1 MLRFLTARYAD
12 SCRTGTLAA
21 EPDTIRGGALTI
33 RQAARTAAAGGAC
46 VLAAVCVGVPL
57 ASGST
62 TTKVAAASAPSGTP
76 IYLDRHYSSAER
88 AADLVSRMTTA
99 EKASQTISS
108 AAPAIPRLGIRQY
121 GQWNEALHGV
131 SRSQL
136 ANNGNATV
144 LNNTTSYPTDQTM
157 GSSWDP
163 DLLYRVAQQIGDE
176 AREVSPD
183 NTLNLEFYSPTMN
196 LERDPR
202 WGRNDETYGEDPFHT
217 AALVS
222 QFVDGM
228 EGKDSSGKLL
238 PEGGGYYK
246 TLTTLKHYAAN
257 NSEVNR
263 RSGSS
268 DMDDRTLR
276 EYYTD
281 AFRRVVRASQP
292 GSVMSS
298 YNSVNATSP
307 APAGGTSSKGDA
319 NNPAG
324 APTSA
329 DPYLID
335 TLLRQTFGFQGYVT
349 SDCDAVFEEVRSHRW
364 TIPDWPSPPF
374 ARPVNNTERNAL
386 AQSAGEDSNCNA
398 GYHDNYDYLTQL
410 PAAARSQIKTLLDTY
425 NGNDLDAA
433 ATRLFT
439 ARMKLGEVDDPSLV
453 PWVAKARSAVPQ
465 GSWVNSDANGAVTQT
480 PARLAL
486 AREAADKSIVLL
498 KNSAGRLPLKVP
510 ATGAPKI
517 AVMGTLACPAATV
530 SGAATTCPG
539 AANVFLGGYSANE
552 TAAGQK
558 NIVTGYDGI
567 KKAIQAINPNA
578 TVDLWRGFT
587 GTGSTASTLTTVD
600 PAAVAAAGGYDA
612 VVVYVGT
619 DSSTAAE
626 DTDRSAITLPGAQS
640 SLINQVAATN
650 PNTIVYAETIGP
662 VDVSSFE
669 GNLSALLWSSYNG
682 QRKGEA
688 LADVLLGAYNPS
700 GRLPSTWPRDV
711 SQLPSVTD
719 YGIRPTD
726 PSPGPTYQYFTGTP
740 QYPFGY
746 GLSYSTFD
754 YSNLRVDDATP
765 DPDGSVKVSVD
776 VKNTSDVAGTHVVE
790 LYATTPDAPAAL
802 QRPVKRLEGFTKV
815 SLAPGETKT
824 VDLTVKIADLAF
836 FDAGG
841 GRWKLDQGRYGLQIG
856 RSSSDVALSTDITVD
871 GAPTAK
877 V

>member
-1 MLRFLTARYAD
+1 
-12 SCRTGTLAA
+12 
-21 EPDTIRGGALTI
+21 
-33 RQAARTAAAGGAC
+33 
-46 VLAAVCVGVPL
+46 
-57 ASGST
+57 
-62 TTKVAAASAPSGTP
+62 
-76 IYLDRHYSSAER
+76 
-88 AADLVSRMTTA
+88 
-99 EKASQTISS
+99 
-108 AAPAIPRLGIRQY
+108 
-121 GQWNEALHGV
+121 
-131 SRSQL
+131 
-136 ANNGNATV
+136 
-144 LNNTTSYPTDQTM
+144 M

-202 WGRNDETYGEDPFHT
+202 WGRNDESYGEDPFHT
-217 AALVS
+217 AAMVS
-222 QFVDGM
+222 QFVNGM
-228 EGKDSSGKLL
+228 EGKDEHGQLL
-238 PEGGGYYK
+238 PDAGGYYK

-281 AFRRVVRASQP
+281 TFRRVVQASEP

-298 YNSVNATSP
+298 YNSVNAVSP
-307 APAGGTSSKGDA
+307 ATTSSSKGDP

-364 TIPDWPSPPF
+364 TIPSWPSGPF

-398 GYHDNYDYLTQL
+398 GYHDNYDFLNQL
-410 PAAARSQIKTLLDTY
+410 PAAARSQIKTLVDTY
-425 NGNDLDAA
+425 NENDLDAA
-433 ATRLFT
+433 VTRLFT
-439 ARMKLGEVDDPSLV
+439 ARMKLGEFDDPSLV
-453 PWVAKARSAVPQ
+453 PWVGKARAAVPQ

-486 AREAADKSIVLL
+486 AREAADKTIVLL
-498 KNSAGRLPLKVP
+498 KNSAGKLPLKVP
-510 ATGAPKI
+510 TTGAPKI
-517 AVMGTLACPAATV
+517 AVMGVLACPAATA
-530 SGAATTCPG
+530 SGTATTCPG
-539 AANVFLGGYSANE
+539 ASNVFLGGYSATE

-567 KKAIQAINPNA
+567 KKAVQAINPNA

-587 GTGSTASTLTTVD
+587 GTGSTASTLTNVD

-612 VVVYVGT
+612 VVLYVGT
-619 DSSTAAE
+619 DGSTAAE

-640 SLINQVAATN
+640 SLINQVAAAN

-669 GNLSALLWSSYNG
+669 GNVSALLWSSYNG
-682 QRKGEA
+682 ERKGEA

-700 GRLPSTWPRDV
+700 GRLPSTWPLDV

-726 PSPGPTYQYFTGTP
+726 TSAGRTYMYFTGTP
-740 QYPFGY
+740 ATRSATG
-746 GLSYSTFD
+746 SATRRSTT
-754 YSNLRVDDATP
+754 R
-765 DPDGSVKVSVD
+765 
-776 VKNTSDVAGTHVVE
+776 TSSS
-790 LYATTPDAPAAL
+790 TTPRRTP
-802 QRPVKRLEGFTKV
+802 
-815 SLAPGETKT
+815 T
-824 VDLTVKIADLAF
+824 V
-836 FDAGG
+836 
-841 GRWKLDQGRYGLQIG
+841 R
-856 RSSSDVALSTDITVD
+856 
-871 GAPTAK
+871 
-877 V
+877 

>member
-1 MLRFLTARYAD
+1 MRK
-12 SCRTGTLAA
+12 
-21 EPDTIRGGALTI
+21 RG
-33 RQAARTAAAGGAC
+33 AARAALVGGAC
-46 VLAAVCVGVPL
+46 IAAVVGAGVPL
-57 ASGST
+57 ASGRGEDV
-62 TTKVAAASAPSGTP
+62 KVAAASPAPGTP
-76 IYLDRHYSSAER
+76 IYLDRTYSYAER

-99 EKASQTISS
+99 EKASQLVSS
-108 AAPAIPRLGIRQY
+108 QAPAIPRLGIRPW

-136 ANNGNATV
+136 TYNANATL

-163 DLLYRVAQQIGDE
+163 DLMYRVATQIGDE

-183 NTLNLEFYSPTMN
+183 NVSNLDFYSPTMN

-202 WGRNDETYGEDPFHT
+202 WGRTDETYGEDPFHT
-217 AALVS
+217 AQMVS
-222 QFVDGM
+222 QFVNGM
-228 EGKDSSGKLL
+228 EGKDSNGKLL
-238 PEGGGYYK
+238 PSAGGYYK

-257 NSEVNR
+257 NSEINR

-281 AFRRVVRASQP
+281 AFRRVVQASQP

-298 YNSVNATSP
+298 YNSVNAVSP
-307 APAGGTSSKGDA
+307 APAGGTASKGDP

-364 TIPDWPSPPF
+364 TIPGWPSSPF

-398 GYHDNYDYLTQL
+398 GYHDNYDYLNQL

-425 NGNDLDAA
+425 NENDLDAA
-433 ATRLFT
+433 TTRLFT
-439 ARMKLGEVDDPSLV
+439 ARMKLGEFDDPSLV
-453 PWVAKARSAVPQ
+453 PWVGKARAAVPQ
-465 GSWVNSDANGAVTQT
+465 GSWVNSEANGAVTQT

-486 AREAADKSIVLL
+486 AREAADKTIVLL
-498 KNSAGRLPLKVP
+498 KNSAGKLPLKVP
-510 ATGAPKI
+510 TTGAPKI
-517 AVMGTLACPAATV
+517 AVMGVLACPAATV

-539 AANVFLGGYSANE
+539 SSGVFLGGYSANE
-552 TAAGQK
+552 TAAGEK

-567 KKAIQAINPNA
+567 KAAVQAINPNA

-587 GTGSTASTLTTVD
+587 GTGGTASSLTNVD

-612 VVVYVGT
+612 VIVYAGT
-619 DSSTAAE
+619 DQSTAAE
-626 DTDRSAITLPGAQS
+626 DTDRSAITLPAAQS
-640 SLINQVAATN
+640 SLINQVAAAN

-669 GNLSALLWSSYNG
+669 GNVPALLWSSYNG
-682 QRKGEA
+682 ERK
-688 LADVLLGAYNPS
+688 
-700 GRLPSTWPRDV
+700 
-711 SQLPSVTD
+711 
-719 YGIRPTD
+719 
-726 PSPGPTYQYFTGTP
+726 
-740 QYPFGY
+740 
-746 GLSYSTFD
+746 
-754 YSNLRVDDATP
+754 
-765 DPDGSVKVSVD
+765 
-776 VKNTSDVAGTHVVE
+776 
-790 LYATTPDAPAAL
+790 
-802 QRPVKRLEGFTKV
+802 
-815 SLAPGETKT
+815 
-824 VDLTVKIADLAF
+824 
-836 FDAGG
+836 
-841 GRWKLDQGRYGLQIG
+841 
-856 RSSSDVALSTDITVD
+856 
-871 GAPTAK
+871 
-877 V
+877 